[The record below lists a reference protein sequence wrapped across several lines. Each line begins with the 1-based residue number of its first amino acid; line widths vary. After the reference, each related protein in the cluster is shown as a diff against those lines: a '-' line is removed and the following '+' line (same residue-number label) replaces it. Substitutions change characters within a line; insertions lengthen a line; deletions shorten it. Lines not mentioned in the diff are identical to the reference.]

1 MNEMN
6 LPYIYFLNFK
16 LRHFLRYIIV
26 SDRAAKSPARD
37 GPALPRAEGYRP
49 GPARVKKARAGP
61 RAFCIFSIFSFLV

>member
-26 SDRAAKSPARD
+26 SDRAAKSPA
-37 GPALPRAEGYRP
+37 LPRAEGYRP

-61 RAFCIFSIFSFLV
+61 RAFGYFQYFRYWFSL